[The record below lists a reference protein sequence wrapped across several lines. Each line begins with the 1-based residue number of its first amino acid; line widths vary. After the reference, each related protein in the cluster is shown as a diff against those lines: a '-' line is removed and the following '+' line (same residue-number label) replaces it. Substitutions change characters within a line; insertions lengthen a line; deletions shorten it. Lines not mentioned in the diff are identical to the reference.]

1 MSNMNVLLSRR
12 DVAELMG
19 LNVETIK
26 YHRGRSSMPEPDYVI
41 DQKPLWRR
49 ATIDE
54 WIATR
59 KKDA

>member
-1 MSNMNVLLSRR
+1 MSNVNVLLSRR

-26 YHRGRSSMPEPDYVI
+26 YHRAAGTMPDPDYVI

-49 ATIDE
+49 DTIE
-54 WIATR
+54 RWIASRR
-59 KKDA
+59 KRL

>member
-1 MSNMNVLLSRR
+1 MSDVNVLLSRR
-12 DVAELMG
+12 DIAELMG

-49 ATIDE
+49 DTIDQ
-54 WIATR
+54 WIVSRAAT
-59 KKDA
+59 

>member
-1 MSNMNVLLSRR
+1 LSNVNVLLSRR

-26 YHRGRSSMPEPDYVI
+26 YHRAAGTMPDPDYIV

-49 ATIDE
+49 ETIE
-54 WIATR
+54 RWIAIRR
-59 KKDA
+59 KRV

>member
-1 MSNMNVLLSRR
+1 MLLSRR

-26 YHRGRSSMPEPDYVI
+26 YHRAAGTMPDPDYIV

-49 ATIDE
+49 DTIDL
-54 WIATR
+54 WIAR
-59 KKDA
+59 RAAK

>member
-1 MSNMNVLLSRR
+1 MSDVNVLLSRR
-12 DVAELMG
+12 DVAELLG

-49 ATIDE
+49 DTIDQ

-59 KKDA
+59 RNQA

>member
-1 MSNMNVLLSRR
+1 MSNVNVLLSRR

-26 YHRGRSSMPEPDYVI
+26 YHRAGGTMPHPDYVV

-49 ATIDE
+49 DTIE
-54 WIATR
+54 QWIAR
-59 KKDA
+59 RAAK

>member
-1 MSNMNVLLSRR
+1 MNVLLSRR

-26 YHRGRSSMPEPDYVI
+26 YHRAGGTMPDPDCVI

-49 ATIDE
+49 DTIDQ
-54 WIATR
+54 WIAERTA
-59 KKDA
+59 K